1 MNHERPGITPSDLIE
16 RPELA
21 VLEVLD
27 SALGIAQF
35 ALLAAHPE
43 LTEADPATVPTD
55 LESLA
60 ADHILGAADALQR
73 AIASY
78 RSVIKREAS
87 RALSEL
93 SSASF

>member
-1 MNHERPGITPSDLIE
+1 MNHEHPGITPSDLIE
-16 RPELA
+16 CPELA

-27 SALGIAQF
+27 RALGIAKF

-43 LTEADPATVPTD
+43 LTDADPAAVPTD
-55 LESLA
+55 LETLA
-60 ADHILGAADALQR
+60 ADHFLGAAYALQR

-93 SSASF
+93 SSAPF